1 MIPRL
6 AVAGTDKHQSTP
18 KFSILRDFLSFDA
31 ALAGNVWH
39 LQADFFHGIL
49 NGTMRHRCHD

>member
-6 AVAGTDKHQSTP
+6 AVAGTDKQQSTTKP
-18 KFSILRDFLSFDA
+18 VFLRAFLSLDA
-31 ALAGNVWH
+31 ALAGTVWH